1 MRWTTPDFVEI
12 SLNGEVTAYV
22 NTDDEVTMLGAQRA
36 SEAPAT
42 AARDHSEAATA

>member
-22 NTDDEVTMLGAQRA
+22 NTDDEVTTLDAQRTGQA
-36 SEAPAT
+36 VG
-42 AARDHSEAATA
+42 AARETSEAATA